1 MPLAPDPSIP
11 ALTALVAHPIL
22 AAGLLARLLVALTVG
37 ALPLGPHAPVRVR
50 VTLAAA
56 LTLVGLPA
64 AVVAAPHTPPPL
76 PTLLPWL
83 LLTEAFVGLALG
95 LVAAL
100 VVASVA
106 WAGAVV
112 GSVAGVSW
120 AGDFSIGGEED
131 AGGTARLAWWCGVA
145 AFFATGGHLVVVSGL
160 LDSVRLVPLGAASLD
175 AGAEAPL
182 AHAVMAVPAL
192 ALELAL
198 AVAAPALAAVV
209 VFHVAAA
216 IALRTLGFAPGQG
229 LLQAAAALVVVA
241 ALVAGAEVWL
251 GGFGTAAGELVGR
264 GFAAAGGR

>member
-1 MPLAPDPSIP
+1 MPLAPDPSTP
-11 ALTALVAHPIL
+11 ALASLVAHPIL
-22 AAGLLARLLVALTVG
+22 AAGLLARLLAALTVG
-37 ALPLGPHAPVRVR
+37 ALPLGPHAPARVK
-50 VTLAAA
+50 VALAAA
-56 LTLVGLPA
+56 LTLVALPA
-64 AVVAAPHTPPPL
+64 AVAAAPHIP
-76 PTLLPWL
+76 PTLPRL
-83 LLTEAFVGLALG
+83 LLTEAFVGLAMG
-95 LVAAL
+95 LVTAL
-100 VVASVA
+100 VVASAA
-106 WAGAVV
+106 WAGAVA

-120 AGDFSIGGEED
+120 SGDFSVGGEED

-145 AFFATGGHLVVVSGL
+145 AFFATGGHLVVVAGL
-160 LDSVRLVPLGAASLD
+160 LDSVRLVPLGVASLD
-175 AGAEAPL
+175 GGAETPL

-209 VFHVAAA
+209 AFHVAAA

-264 GFAAAGGR
+264 GFAAVAGR